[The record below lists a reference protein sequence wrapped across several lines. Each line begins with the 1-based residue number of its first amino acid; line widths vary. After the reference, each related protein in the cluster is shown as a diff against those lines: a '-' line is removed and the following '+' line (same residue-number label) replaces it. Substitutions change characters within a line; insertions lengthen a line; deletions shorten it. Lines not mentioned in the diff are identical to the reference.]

1 MDNSGLQGVKMVIIS
16 YGNLDDIE
24 DDVIRNEL
32 KMYFKSI
39 VKEILQYEKGGF
51 YDESFVDN
59 QLDSIRG
66 LLEARIDFED

>member
-1 MDNSGLQGVKMVIIS
+1 MPDI
-16 YGNLDDIE
+16 DEIE
-24 DDVIRNEL
+24 DDVIRSEL

-39 VKEILQYEKGGF
+39 VKEIVQFEKGGF

-66 LLEARIDFED
+66 LLEARIDFEE

>member
-1 MDNSGLQGVKMVIIS
+1 MEDEIFDKRWFALG
-16 YGNLDDIE
+16 DIE
-24 DDVIRNEL
+24 DEVIRTEL

-39 VKEILQYEKGGF
+39 VKEIVQFEKGGF

-66 LLEARIDFED
+66 LLEARIDFEE

>member
-1 MDNSGLQGVKMVIIS
+1 MVIIR

-66 LLEARIDFED
+66 LLEARIDFEN

>member
-1 MDNSGLQGVKMVIIS
+1 MDKKS
-16 YGNLDDIE
+16 YNAIMEIE
-24 DDVIRNEL
+24 DKVIRDEL
-32 KMYFKSI
+32 RMYFSSI
-39 VKEILQYEKGGF
+39 VKEILQYEKGGY

>member
-1 MDNSGLQGVKMVIIS
+1 MPDI
-16 YGNLDDIE
+16 DEIE
-24 DDVIRNEL
+24 DDVIRSEL

-39 VKEILQYEKGGF
+39 VKEIVQFEKGGF

-66 LLEARIDFED
+66 LLEARIDFEV